1 MRNPP
6 KKRPPRSKAATPNDP
21 FVKTVEQKKPKK
33 QPYLIAGVCVLGNSF
48 SEDGTYDYGIPQEMG
63 DAVYP
68 GRFVTVPFGISNR
81 LCTGIVMEV
90 RDVSLYAHHKFI
102 QALYS
107 EEVSLNAEQLRLC
120 DYMRLR
126 LMANTEQAVR
136 SLLPAAAFPR
146 LREWISLSPDAPAP
160 EECSM
165 QLDRALYDYL
175 KEEREA
181 TTEQLRR
188 KFDIRVEASL
198 RRMSADGSIR
208 RRTELVEAR
217 EGNVRQRWQLAV
229 EPETAAVLAAGKECL
244 GKKLSSQKQR
254 QVLVAMLEEDAAMTT
269 AELVERANVSAGVLK
284 TMEKNGVIQSTES
297 RSTRNPYTDV
307 PFTGRT
313 PLELNEEQSA
323 AAKTL
328 ADLMDTNQ
336 PKAALLYGVT
346 GSGKT
351 RVMTALI
358 DRMLDHGRS
367 VILLL
372 PEIALTPQSV
382 AIFCARYGER
392 VAVMHSGLSLGERFD
407 AYCRIRRGDA
417 TVVIGT
423 RSAVFAPVVN
433 LGAILIDE
441 EQEHT
446 YKSDRD
452 PRYHA
457 REVARRRCAYHNA
470 MMVLASATPLV
481 ETMEKARRG
490 IYTEIRL
497 TERYG
502 AATLPKTEIVD
513 LREEIRNG
521 NKDVISARLA
531 DALAECLGKGEQAI
545 LFLNRRGY
553 NRTVTCRSCGQP
565 ILCPNCSVAM
575 TYHTYPWSYKEGQ
588 MRCHWCGA
596 SHALPKVCPNCGSE
610 HLEHIGYGTQR
621 TEEELHRLFP
631 TARVL
636 RMDAD
641 TTTTKTAYEEMLGAF
656 RRGEAD
662 VLLGTQMVTKGHDF
676 PNVTLVGVLHAD
688 SSLYLDDYRAG
699 EQTFAMLTQVIGR
712 AGRRERPGLAVIQTM
727 NPDHDIIR
735 LACEQDYEGFFRREM
750 QLRKLLCFPPFC
762 DLVMLTF
769 SSESETMLWRAAT
782 RVMEDLPPL
791 REKFMPN
798 EDLLV
803 YGPFEA
809 PVFRVDNR
817 YRARVIVKCRIS
829 DMLNQILSELM
840 VRAAIGTDK
849 TVRASVDF
857 NPNGI

>member
-1 MRNPP
+1 ME
-6 KKRPPRSKAATPNDP
+6 A
-21 FVKTVEQKKPKK
+21 QKKPKK
-33 QPYLIAGVCVLGNSF
+33 QPYGIAGICVLGNSF

-68 GRFVTVPFGISNR
+68 GRFVTVPFGMANK

-90 RDVSLYAHHKFI
+90 RDTSLYSHHKFI
-102 QALYS
+102 LSLYS
-107 EEVSLNAEQLRLC
+107 EEVSLSDEQLRLC
-120 DYMRLR
+120 DYMRCR
-126 LMANTEQAVR
+126 LMSNTEQAVR

-146 LREWISLSPDAPAP
+146 LREWVSLSPEAVRPP
-160 EECSM
+160 ESGIK
-165 QLDRALYDYL
+165 LDRELYDCL
-175 KEEREA
+175 KVEHEA

-188 KFDIRVEASL
+188 KFDIRIEASL
-198 RRMSADGSIR
+198 RRMDKDGSLR
-208 RRTELVEAR
+208 RRTELLEAR
-217 EGNVRQRWQLAV
+217 EGNVRQRWELSV

-244 GKKLSSQKQR
+244 GKKLTSQKQR
-254 QVLVAMLEEDAAMTT
+254 EALLAMLEEEAAMTT
-269 AELVERANVSAGVLK
+269 AELSERAGVSAAVLK
-284 TMEKNGVIQSTES
+284 TLEKNGVIAAVES
-297 RSTRNPYTDV
+297 RSTRNPYTDI

-323 AAKTL
+323 AAQKL
-328 ADLMDTNQ
+328 AELMETGT

-351 RVMTALI
+351 RVMTSLI
-358 DRMLDHGRS
+358 DRMLDAGRS

-382 AIFCARYGER
+382 SIFCARYGSL

-407 AYCRIRRGDA
+407 AYCRIKRGDA
-417 TVVIGT
+417 TVIIGT
-423 RSAVFAPVVN
+423 RSAVFAPAVN

-457 REVARRRCAYHNA
+457 REIARRRCAYNNA
-470 MMVLASATPLV
+470 MMVLSSATPLV
-481 ETMEKARRG
+481 ESMDKARRG

-497 TERYG
+497 SNRFG
-502 AATLPKTEIVD
+502 AAELPKTEIVD
-513 LREEIRNG
+513 LREEAKSG
-521 NKDVISARLA
+521 NNDVISARLG
-531 DALAECLGKGEQAI
+531 DALAETLEKGEQAI

-553 NRTVTCRSCGQP
+553 NRTVTCRGCGQP

-575 TYHTYPWSYKEGQ
+575 TYHTYPWSYREGQ

-596 SHALPKVCPNCGSE
+596 SQPLPKVCPNCGGE
-610 HLEHIGYGTQR
+610 HLAHIGYGTQHA
-621 TEEELHRLFP
+621 EEELHRLFP
-631 TARVL
+631 DARIL

-641 TTTTKTAYEEMLGAF
+641 TTSTKSAYENLLGSF
-656 RRGEAD
+656 RRGDAD
-662 VLLGTQMVTKGHDF
+662 ILLGTQMVTKGHDF
-676 PNVTLVGVLHAD
+676 PNVTLVGVLQAD
-688 SSLYLDDYRAG
+688 TSLYLDDYRAG
-699 EQTFAMLTQVIGR
+699 EETFAMLTQVIGR
-712 AGRRERPGLAVIQTM
+712 AGRRDRPGLAVIQTM

-750 QLRKLLCFPPFC
+750 QLRKLLCFPPYC
-762 DLVMLTF
+762 DLVMITL
-769 SSESETMLWRAAT
+769 SGESEVMLWRVAN
-782 RVMEDLPPL
+782 RVMQDFPSL
-791 REKFMPN
+791 REKFMPG

-817 YRARVIVKCRIS
+817 YRVRVIIKCRVS
-829 DMLNQILSELM
+829 DALNQVLSELM
-840 VRAAIGTDK
+840 VRAGIGSDK
-849 TVRASVDF
+849 MIRASVDF
-857 NPNGI
+857 NPNGV

>member
-1 MRNPP
+1 
-6 KKRPPRSKAATPNDP
+6 
-21 FVKTVEQKKPKK
+21 VEAQKKPKI
-33 QPYLIAGVCVLGNSF
+33 QPYAIAGVCVLGNPF

-68 GRFVTVPFGISNR
+68 GRFVTVPFGIANK

-90 RDVSLYAHHKFI
+90 RNTSVYTHHKFI
-102 QALYS
+102 LSLYS
-107 EEVSLNAEQLRLC
+107 EEVSLSDEQLRLC

-126 LMANTEQAVR
+126 LMSNTEQAVR

-146 LREWISLSPDAPAP
+146 LREWISLAPSAP
-160 EECSM
+160 VPPESTM
-165 QLDRALYDYL
+165 KLDRALYDYL

-181 TTEQLRR
+181 STAQLRR

-198 RRMSADGSIR
+198 RRMGADGSIR
-208 RRTELVEAR
+208 RRTELVESR
-217 EGNVRQRWQLAV
+217 EGNAKQRWELAV
-229 EPETAAVLAAGKECL
+229 DQETAAVLAAGKECME
-244 GKKLSSQKQR
+244 KKLSSQKQR
-254 QVLVAMLEEDAAMTT
+254 QVLVSLLEEDASMTT
-269 AELVERANVSAGVLK
+269 TELSERAGVSAAVLK
-284 TMEKNGVIQSTES
+284 TMEKNGII
-297 RSTRNPYTDV
+297 RSVEHRSSRNPYTEI
-307 PFTGRT
+307 PFVGRT
-313 PLELNEEQSA
+313 PLELNEEQTA
-323 AAKTL
+323 AAEKL
-328 ADLMDTNQ
+328 GELMDSGK

-358 DRMLDHGRS
+358 DRMLDAGRS

-382 AIFCARYGER
+382 SIFCARYGER

-407 AYCRIRRGDA
+407 AYCRIKRGDA
-417 TVVIGT
+417 SVIIGT
-423 RSAVFAPVVN
+423 RSAVFAPAVN

-457 REVARRRCAYHNA
+457 REIARRRCAYNNA
-470 MMVLASATPLV
+470 VMVLASATPLV
-481 ETMEKARRG
+481 ESMDKARRG

-497 TERYG
+497 TERVG
-502 AATLPKTEIVD
+502 SAVLPKTEIVD
-513 LREEIRNG
+513 LREEAKSG
-521 NKDVISARLA
+521 NNAVISARLA
-531 DALAECLGKGEQAI
+531 DALTETLEKGEQAI

-553 NRTVTCRSCGQP
+553 NRTVTCRSCGEP

-575 TYHTYPWSYKEGQ
+575 TYHTYPWSYQEGQ
-588 MRCHWCGA
+588 LRCHWCGA
-596 SHALPKVCPNCGSE
+596 NLPLPKICPKCGGE
-610 HLEHIGYGTQR
+610 HLAHIGYGTQHA
-621 TEEELHRLFP
+621 EEELHRLFP

-641 TTTTKTAYEEMLGAF
+641 TTTTKSAYEEMLGAF
-656 RRGEAD
+656 RRGDAD
-662 VLLGTQMVTKGHDF
+662 ILLGTQMVTKGHDF
-676 PNVTLVGVLHAD
+676 PNVTLVGVLQAD

-699 EQTFAMLTQVIGR
+699 EETFAMLTQVIGR
-712 AGRRERPGLAVIQTM
+712 AGRGNRPGLAIIQTM
-727 NPDHDIIR
+727 NPDHEIIR
-735 LACEQDYEGFFRREM
+735 LACEQDYEGFYRREM
-750 QLRKLLCFPPFC
+750 QLRKLLCFPPCC

-769 SSESETMLWRAAT
+769 SSESETMLWRAAQ
-782 RVMEDLPPL
+782 RVMEDFPPL

-817 YRARVIVKCRIS
+817 YRARVIIKCRVS
-829 DMLNQILSELM
+829 DALNQILSELM
-840 VRAAIGTDK
+840 VRTSVGTDK
-849 TVRASVDF
+849 TVRATVDF
-857 NPNGI
+857 NPNGV

>member
-1 MRNPP
+1 MN
-6 KKRPPRSKAATPNDP
+6 T
-21 FVKTVEQKKPKK
+21 QKQKK
-33 QPYLIAGVCVLGNSF
+33 QPYRIAGVCVLGNPF
-48 SEDGTYDYGIPQEMG
+48 SEDGTYDYGIPEEMG

-68 GRFVTVPFGISNR
+68 GRFVTVPFGIANKF
-81 LCTGIVMEV
+81 CTGIVMEV
-90 RDVSLYAHHKFI
+90 RDTSAYTHHKFI
-102 QALYS
+102 LSLYS
-107 EEVSLNAEQLRLC
+107 EEVSLGEEQLLLC
-120 DYMRLR
+120 SYMRLR
-126 LMANTEQAVR
+126 LMSNTEQAVR

-146 LREWISLSPDAPAP
+146 LREWVSLAPGAVPPP
-160 EECSM
+160 ESTM
-165 QLDRALYDYL
+165 RLDRALYDFL
-175 KEEREA
+175 KEEHEA

-198 RRMSADGSIR
+198 RRMDKDGSIR

-217 EGNVRQRWQLAV
+217 EGNVKQRWELRVA
-229 EPETAAVLAAGKECL
+229 PETAAVLAAGKECMEI
-244 GKKLSSQKQR
+244 KLSSQKQR
-254 QVLVAMLEEDAAMTT
+254 QVLLAMLEEEATMTT
-269 AELVERANVSAGVLK
+269 AELCERAGVTAGVLK
-284 TMEKNGVIQSTES
+284 TLEKLGAVQSVES
-297 RSTRNPYTDV
+297 RSSRNPYTEI
-307 PFTGRT
+307 PYTGRT
-313 PLELNEEQSA
+313 PLELNAEQA
-323 AAKTL
+323 AAAEKLAEL
-328 ADLMDTNQ
+328 ADAGK

-358 DRMLDHGRS
+358 DRMLDCGRS

-382 AIFCARYGER
+382 AIFCSRYGSL

-417 TVVIGT
+417 RVVIGT

-457 REVARRRCAYHNA
+457 REIARRRCAYNNA
-470 MMVLASATPLV
+470 VMVLSSATPLV

-490 IYTEIRL
+490 VYTELRL
-497 TERYG
+497 TERVG
-502 AATLPKTEIVD
+502 TAKLPKTEIVD
-513 LREEIRNG
+513 LREEAKNG
-521 NKDVISARLA
+521 NNAVVSARLA
-531 DALAECLGKGEQAI
+531 DALAECLENGEQAI

-553 NRTVTCRSCGQP
+553 NRTVTCRNCGQP

-575 TYHTYPWSYKEGQ
+575 TYHTYPWSYEEGQ

-596 SHALPKVCPNCGSE
+596 HHPKPEKCPHCGSE
-610 HLEHIGYGTQR
+610 HLAHIGYGTQHA
-621 TEEELHRLFP
+621 EEELHRLFP
-631 TARVL
+631 SARVL

-641 TTTTKTAYEEMLGAF
+641 TTSTKAAYENLLGSF

-662 VLLGTQMVTKGHDF
+662 ILLGTQMVTKGHDF
-676 PNVTLVGVLHAD
+676 PNVTLVGVLQAD

-712 AGRRERPGLAVIQTM
+712 AGRAEKPGLAIIQTM
-727 NPDHDIIR
+727 NPDHDVIR
-735 LACEQDYEGFFRREM
+735 LACEQDYEGFYRREM

-762 DLVMLTF
+762 DLAMLTF
-769 SSESETMLWRAAT
+769 SSESEDMLRRVT
-782 RVMEDLPPL
+782 KRVMEDFPPL
-791 REKFMPN
+791 REKFMP
-798 EDLLV
+798 EEPLLV

-809 PVFRVDNR
+809 PVYRLDNR
-817 YRARVIVKCRIS
+817 YRSRVIIKCRVS
-829 DMLNQILSELM
+829 DMLNQVLSELM
-840 VRAAIGTDK
+840 VRASIGSGK

-857 NPNGI
+857 NPNGV

>member
-1 MRNPP
+1 MTRTPKPKRPKNPP
-6 KKRPPRSKAATPNDP
+6 KTHNCLPVNN
-21 FVKTVEQKKPKK
+21 QKKPKK
-33 QPYLIAGVCVLGNSF
+33 QPYLIAGICVLGNPF
-48 SEDGTYDYGIPQEMG
+48 SEDGTYDYGIPQEMEG
-63 DAVYP
+63 AVYP
-68 GRFVTVPFGISNR
+68 GRFVTVPFGMSNR

-90 RDVSLYAHHKFI
+90 REVSLYTHHKFI
-102 QALYS
+102 LSLYS
-107 EEVSLNAEQLRLC
+107 EEVSLGEEQLRLC

-126 LMANTEQAVR
+126 LMSNTEQAVR
-136 SLLPAAAFPR
+136 ALLPVAAFPH
-146 LREWISLSPDAPAP
+146 LREWVSLAPGAAAP
-160 EECSM
+160 EENAM
-165 QLDRALYDYL
+165 RTDGPIFDYL
-175 KEEREA
+175 TEVHSA
-181 TTEQLRR
+181 TTEQ
-188 KFDIRVEASL
+188 IRSRFGIRAEASL
-198 RRMSADGSIR
+198 RRMEADGIIL
-208 RRTELVEAR
+208 RRTELIEAK
-217 EGNVRQRWQLAV
+217 EGAAERRWELAV
-229 EPETAAVLAAGKECL
+229 STDAASLLAVGRECD

-254 QVLVAMLEEDAAMTT
+254 PVLAALMEEGAPMST
-269 AELVERANVSAGVLK
+269 AELTARAGVGPGVLK
-284 TMEKNGVIQSTES
+284 TLERDGIIVSAEH
-297 RSTRNPYTDV
+297 RSSRNPFTEI

-328 ADLMDTNQ
+328 ADLMDTGL

-382 AIFCARYGER
+382 SIFCARYGAR
-392 VAVMHSGLSLGERFD
+392 VAVVHSGLSVGERYD

-457 REVARRRCAYHNA
+457 REVARRRCAYNNA

-481 ETMEKARRG
+481 ETMERAKRG

-502 AATLPKTEIVD
+502 SAELPKTEIVD
-513 LREEIRNG
+513 LREEAKSG
-521 NKDVISARLA
+521 NNAVISARLG
-531 DALAECLGKGEQAI
+531 DALAECLEKGEQAI

-565 ILCPNCSVAM
+565 LLCPNCSVAM
-575 TYHTYPWSYKEGQ
+575 TYHTFPWGYQEGE

-596 SHALPKVCPNCGSE
+596 KAPLPKACPKCGGE
-610 HLEHIGYGTQR
+610 HLAHIGYGIQHA
-621 TEEELHRLFP
+621 EEELHRLFP
-631 TARVL
+631 SARVL

-641 TTTTKTAYEEMLGAF
+641 TTTAKAAYETLLGKF

-662 VLLGTQMVTKGHDF
+662 ILLGTQMVTKGHDF
-676 PNVTLVGVLHAD
+676 PNVTLVGVLQAD
-688 SSLYLDDYRAG
+688 TSLYLDDYRAG

-712 AGRRERPGLAVIQTM
+712 AGRHDRPGLAIIQTM
-727 NPDHDIIR
+727 NPDHDVIR
-735 LACEQDYEGFFRREM
+735 LACEQDYDGFFRREL

-762 DLVMLTF
+762 DIAMMTL
-769 SSESETMLWRAAT
+769 SA
-782 RVMEDLPPL
+782 EDPNLLRMTAKRIMSDFPAL
-791 REKFMPN
+791 RETYMPN
-798 EDLLV
+798 ENLAV

-809 PVFRVDNR
+809 PVYRLDNR
-817 YRARVIVKCRIS
+817 YRLRVIIKCRIS

-840 VRAAIGTDK
+840 TRAAAGTDNS
-849 TVRASVDF
+849 VRVTVDF
-857 NPNGI
+857 NPNGV

>member
-1 MRNPP
+1 MTRTPRRTP
-6 KKRPPRSKAATPNDP
+6 KKTAPNNF
-21 FVKTVEQKKPKK
+21 FVEVGKKQKK
-33 QPYLIAGVCVLGNSF
+33 QPYRIAGVCVLGNPF
-48 SEDGTYDYGIPQEMG
+48 SEDGTYDYGIPEEMG
-63 DAVYP
+63 EAVYP
-68 GRFVTVPFGISNR
+68 GRFVTVPFGIANKF
-81 LCTGIVMEV
+81 CTGIVMEV
-90 RDVSLYAHHKFI
+90 RDTSAYSHHKFI
-102 QALYS
+102 LSLYS
-107 EEVSLNAEQLRLC
+107 EEVSLGEEQLRLC

-126 LMANTEQAVR
+126 LMSNTEQAVR

-146 LREWISLSPDAPAP
+146 LREWISLSPDAVPPP
-160 EECSM
+160 ESTM
-165 QLDRALYDYL
+165 RLDRALYDFL
-175 KEEREA
+175 KAESEA

-188 KFDIRVEASL
+188 KFDLRVEASL
-198 RRMSADGSIR
+198 RRMDKNGSIR

-217 EGNVRQRWQLAV
+217 EGNVRRRWELATA
-229 EPETAAVLAAGKECL
+229 PETAAVLAEGRECL
-244 GKKLSSQKQR
+244 GVKLSSQKQR
-254 QVLVAMLEEDAAMTT
+254 EVLLAMLEEEAAMTT
-269 AELVERANVSAGVLK
+269 AELCERADVGAGVLK
-284 TMEKNGVIQSTES
+284 TLEKNGLIHSVES
-297 RSTRNPYTDV
+297 RATRNPYTEI
-307 PFTGRT
+307 PFVGRT
-313 PLELNEEQSA
+313 PTELNEEQSA
-323 AAKTL
+323 AAKKLAEL
-328 ADLMDTNQ
+328 ADSGK

-351 RVMTALI
+351 RVMTAMI
-358 DRMLDHGRS
+358 DRVLDSGRS

-382 AIFCARYGER
+382 SIFCSRYGSL

-407 AYCRIRRGDA
+407 AYCRIKRGDA
-417 TVVIGT
+417 RVVIGT
-423 RSAVFAPVVN
+423 RSAVFAPVVD

-457 REVARRRCAYHNA
+457 REIARRRCAYNNA
-470 MMVLASATPLV
+470 VMVLSSATPLV

-497 TERYG
+497 TGRAG
-502 AATLPKTEIVD
+502 AAELPKTEIVD
-513 LREEIRNG
+513 LREEAKNG
-521 NKDVISARLA
+521 NNAVISARLA
-531 DALAECLGKGEQAI
+531 DALAETLENGAQAI

-553 NRTVTCRSCGQP
+553 NRTVTCRSCGKP

-575 TYHTYPWSYKEGQ
+575 TYHTYPLTYKKGQ

-596 SHALPKVCPNCGSE
+596 HHPLPEKCPNCGSE
-610 HLEHIGYGTQR
+610 HLAHIGYGTQHA
-621 TEEELHRLFP
+621 EEELHRLFP

-641 TTTTKTAYEEMLGAF
+641 TTSTKSAYENLLGAF

-662 VLLGTQMVTKGHDF
+662 ILLGTQMVTKGHDF
-676 PNVTLVGVLHAD
+676 PNVTLVGVLQAD

-712 AGRRERPGLAVIQTM
+712 AGRGERPGLAIIQTM
-727 NPDHDIIR
+727 NPDHEIIR

-762 DLVMLTF
+762 DIAMITL
-769 SSESETMLWRAAT
+769 SGESELMLWRVAT
-782 RVMEDLPPL
+782 RVMEDFPVL
-791 REKFMPN
+791 RQKFMPS

-809 PVFRVDNR
+809 PVYRLDNR
-817 YRARVIVKCRIS
+817 YRVRVIIKCRVS
-829 DMLNQILSELM
+829 DMLNQILSELL
-840 VRAAIGTDK
+840 VRAAVGSDHS
-849 TVRASVDF
+849 VRATVDF
-857 NPNGI
+857 NPNGV